1 MKLVSRYTNIAD
13 DFAIIDAPSP
23 VGAPEVLLWNDN
35 LAEEFNIDLDLSQQA
50 LFFSGNKVSC
60 DVEPVALGYSGHQFG
75 HFSPRLGDGRAHL
88 LGAMVDK
95 NNQAWDIQLK
105 GSGATPFSRGG
116 DGRCAIGPA
125 VREYIMSEAMH
136 ALGVPTT
143 RCLAVVA
150 SGEPVYRQTALPG
163 AIVTRVASSHIR
175 VGSFQYLA
183 TQGDLAGLKA
193 LADLAIE
200 RHYPNIKATGAER
213 YLAFLNA
220 VVEKQIELVVSW
232 MRVGFIHG
240 VMNTDNTL
248 VSGETIDYGPCAMMN
263 SFDFDTVFSSI
274 DRQGRYAFGNQ
285 PNIANWNCA
294 RLAESLIPLISDNEE
309 EAIELLSPIINGF
322 ADQFNQAFT
331 AMWGQKLGLSGS
343 QASDSELV
351 SELLS
356 LLKQHNLD
364 YTNTFNDLTQSLKGA
379 LELPLVLSNWVQK
392 WLARTDELSY
402 SKMNEANPKVIPR
415 NHIIETIIGDFIERK
430 HSTQLAEFLKVLKN
444 PSADESKLYKYQNA
458 NGDSDKGYQTFC
470 GT

>member
-1 MKLVSRYTNIAD
+1 MELVSRYTDIAS
-13 DFAIIDAPSP
+13 DFAVTDTPTAVAEPK
-23 VGAPEVLLWNDN
+23 VLLWNKQV
-35 LAEEFNIDLDLSQQA
+35 AEQLNIALNAAQQA
-50 LFFSGNKVSC
+50 MYFSGNKSFA
-60 DVEPVALGYSGHQFG
+60 DVEPVVLGYSGHQFG

-88 LGAMVDK
+88 LGAVVDK
-95 NNQAWDIQLK
+95 DNHPWDIQLK

-136 ALGVPTT
+136 ALGIPTT

-150 SGEPVYRQTALPG
+150 SGEQVYRQSALPG
-163 AIVTRVASSHIR
+163 AVVTRVATSHIR

-183 TQGDLAGLKA
+183 TQGDVVGLKA

-200 RHYPNIKATGAER
+200 RHYPEIQTTGSQR
-213 YLAFLNA
+213 YLEFLNA
-220 VVEKQIELVVSW
+220 VVKKQVELIVSW

-274 DRQGRYAFGNQ
+274 DRQGRYSFGNQ

-294 RLAESLIPLISDNEE
+294 RLAESLIPLISDDEE
-309 EAIELLSPIINGF
+309 QAVELLSPIINGF
-322 ADQFNQAFT
+322 AEQFKQAFT
-331 AMWGQKLGLSGS
+331 AMWQQKLGLSG
-343 QASDSELV
+343 ANEGDSELV

-356 LLKQHNLD
+356 LLKQHEMD
-364 YTNTFNDLTQSLKGA
+364 YTNTFNSLTQSLNNQEA
-379 LELPLVLSNWVQK
+379 LPGVLSNWAQK
-392 WLARTDELSY
+392 WLARTDKLSY
-402 SKMNEANPKVIPR
+402 SKMNKANPKVIPR
-415 NHIIETIIGDFIERK
+415 NHLIEAILDDFENYGHSEQLIG
-430 HSTQLAEFLKVLKN
+430 FLKALDK
-444 PSADESKLYKYQNA
+444 PYEESDNLFKYQDVNV
-458 NGDSDKGYQTFC
+458 DLDKQYQTFC